1 MLAALELWLRFPT
14 ELESDLSEFHRR
26 SIREWH
32 YGTMSSRE
40 LLVLAKHMNPMGAF
54 RKAAR
59 KGSYTTE
66 ELVTAT
72 IANELM
78 AMRYHQIGGDEPVFF
93 RTNVEGSFGAD
104 EFPEFDPDE
113 LDEFLDG
120 GFMEMFGPP
129 PPDPDADAEEVDE
142 WQADYSEV

>member
-1 MLAALELWLRFPT
+1 MEAAIVLWMRFPT

-26 SIREWH
+26 SIAEWH
-32 YGTMSSRE
+32 RGTMSSRE
-40 LLVLAKHMNPMGAF
+40 LLVLARHMNQHGAF

-59 KGSYTTE
+59 RGSYTTE

-93 RTNVEGSFGAD
+93 RTDVEGTFVSED
-104 EFPEFDPDE
+104 PDFDPDE
-113 LDEFLDG
+113 LEDFLDG
-120 GFMEMFGPP
+120 GFEDMFGPP
-129 PPDPDADAEEVDE
+129 TEPEEADE
-142 WQADYSEV
+142 WQADYSLV

>member
-1 MLAALELWLRFPT
+1 VLAAVELWIRFPT
-14 ELESDLSEFHRR
+14 ELESDLSRFHGR
-26 SIREWH
+26 SISEWLQ
-32 YGTMSSRE
+32 GTMSSRL
-40 LLVLAKHMNPMGAF
+40 LLVFARHMDDDGAF

-104 EFPEFDPDE
+104 EFPDFDPDE

-129 PPDPDADAEEVDE
+129 PPEPDAEEVDE